1 MSLKSSVT
9 CPISCHSCPRTAN
22 SWQAP
27 CPKLTDNWGT
37 CPNFWPLVLRFE
49 NARPLRKV
57 LQALPSAAC
66 FSLEML
72 KQIWNQFRGNG
83 GFLISSYDDV
93 WSTAEGILG
102 RLRFRHCSPPVLT
115 EFKVSYNCPNCGL
128 SESVPPR
135 LFSTVP
141 ILNIP
146 NQSTPISIFE
156 LFSTFISQPV
166 HISCNC
172 CQQNVTAYLDMV
184 PGRLTALFINR
195 MEFSNQA
202 QQPLINT
209 RLSLGNNARQTSL
222 GQLIC
227 CVSHIQTSGG
237 GHWVTY
243 SQAEGN
249 WWLNNDCRIASRS
262 SYHPFVSPNSAE
274 TCVFVVFEKT

>member
-1 MSLKSSVT
+1 MICNKFIQTSAVT
-9 CPISCHSCPRTAN
+9 CLVWPAHGPIVVGLADGKVRSC
-22 SWQAP
+22 QAKNNKASTLYQGIEAVF
-27 CPKLTDNWGT
+27 CRYHFL
-37 CPNFWPLVLRFE
+37 FI
-49 NARPLRKV
+49 
-57 LQALPSAAC
+57 LPIVP
-66 FSLEML
+66 SL
-72 KQIWNQFRGNG
+72 
-83 GFLISSYDDV
+83 
-93 WSTAEGILG
+93 
-102 RLRFRHCSPPVLT
+102 
-115 EFKVSYNCPNCGL
+115 
-128 SESVPPR
+128 
-135 LFSTVP
+135 P

-146 NQSTPISIFE
+146 NQSTPISIFD
-156 LFSTFISQPV
+156 LFSTFISQPD
-166 HISCNC
+166 HMSCNC